1 MIVIEEPEHHLYALR
16 MTGMTMNLSL
26 FDKLGG
32 SAAVHATVEIFHTKI
47 LDDPKLKP
55 FFKGVDM
62 NDQKRKQRDFLTM
75 AFGGP
80 HNYDGQ
86 DLTEAHS
93 YLVKMKG
100 LSDEHFDAVAGHLQD
115 TLTELD
121 VPKDLAAEVMEIAG
135 GTRDAVLGRKPKEQ
149 VA

>member
-1 MIVIEEPEHHLYALR
+1 MEI
-16 MTGMTMNLSL
+16 SL

-32 SAAVHATVEIFHTKI
+32 SAAVHAAVELFYTKI
-47 LDDPKLKP
+47 LDDPMLTP
-55 FFKGVDM
+55 FFRGVDM

-80 HNYDGQ
+80 NNYDGQ
-86 DLTEAHS
+86 DLTEAHR

-100 LSDEHFDAVAGHLQD
+100 LTDEHFDAVAGHLQD
-115 TLTELD
+115 TLTELN
-121 VPKDLAAEVMEIAG
+121 VPEDLAAEIMAIAG

-149 VA
+149 AA